1 VRGKKFNQRQYV
13 KSDTSL
19 IIKDDRISMHCT
31 WKMGGLRGIATE
43 VIRIYCALEQLDLLL
58 GLSFS
63 LSLAG
68 GVAVRLHHLRV

>member
-1 VRGKKFNQRQYV
+1 
-13 KSDTSL
+13 
-19 IIKDDRISMHCT
+19 MHCT

-68 GVAVRLHHLRV
+68 GVAVRLHRLRV